1 MLVND
6 GSRQSEVTAF
16 DIDSGWN
23 LVVGGTFNNT
33 GSTDTPF
40 VAFYSYKLTTY
51 WLQEITGLNTVYNVA
66 TVKFQK
72 STSTPASYILA
83 ILDRNHMNED
93 SN

>member
-33 GSTDTPF
+33 GSTNTPF
-40 VAFYSYKLTTY
+40 VGFYSYKLTSY
-51 WLQEITGLNTVYNVA
+51 WLTEITGLSVYNVA
-66 TVKFQK
+66 SVKFQK
-72 STSTPASYILA
+72 SSTTPAGNILA
-83 ILDRNHMNED
+83 ILDRNHMLED